1 MLQLYT
7 RKKIQVSVP
16 ENITE
21 DKSTRFTIE
30 DIQKAKNYYDENGY
44 VIFSKCVDPDHC
56 DFLRNLWDKSIKQ
69 YNGKIYRQTTGKAEK
84 NIFNENKWIMNTSC
98 LLFCVTVVG
107 NRLEKSLGLATR
119 RFVWLRCISGSF
131 QCELFR

>member
-7 RKKIQVSVP
+7 RKKIQVNVP

-30 DIQKAKNYYDENGY
+30 DIQKAKNYYEENGY

-69 YNGKIYRQTTGKAEK
+69 YNGTIYRQTSGKAEK
-84 NIFNENKWIMNTSC
+84 NIFNENKWIMNPILNIQSINPK
-98 LLFCVTVVG
+98 LFKNFRENVEQKIFK
-107 NRLEKSLGLATR
+107 NLAR
-119 RFVWLRCISGSF
+119 
-131 QCELFR
+131 